1 MTTNTKPVFV
11 TGANGQL
18 GRLVLSQ
25 LVRKLPASQI
35 VAGVRDLAKAEDI
48 ASLGVQVRLADYENP
63 ETLQKAFEGIGR
75 LLLISSSEVGRR
87 APQHRQVID
96 AAEKA
101 GVDQLVYTSL
111 LHAGT
116 SPMQLA
122 SEHKMTEAALA
133 GSKVP
138 SVVVRNGWYTEN
150 LLMAVPTAIELGTY
164 YGAAGDGLIS
174 AAPRADYAAAA
185 AAVLTSTEDLSD
197 RVFEL
202 AGDRGFTLAEFVA
215 EISRQTDKPI
225 AYQNLTEGAYT
236 AGLIT
241 AGLPENF
248 AAILADAA
256 KYAAENFLYDDSK
269 QLSGLIGRPTTGLE
283 SVIEN
288 ALAV

>member
-269 QLSGLIGRPTTGLE
+269 QLSGLIGRPTTGFE
-283 SVIEN
+283 SVIQN